1 MNIDLNSDLGE
12 SLGAWRMGDDDAML
26 GIVSSANVA
35 CGFHAGDPAGI
46 LQTLRRAKAK
56 GVVVGAHVSYPD
68 LIGFGR
74 RAMDV
79 ASADLRADVIY
90 QIGALK
96 GLAAAAG
103 TVVRYVKP
111 HGALYNTI
119 AHDERQANDVIAA
132 IREIDANLSLVALA
146 GSPLLGWAHSQG
158 LRVVAEAFAD
168 RAYMPDGSLVSR
180 RQAGAVLHDPQEVAE
195 RMLRLAKEGVVTAID
210 GSTVRIQAESVC
222 VHGDSP
228 GAVEM
233 ARQVRLLLEGAGVVV
248 RSFAG
253 TSDADQGT

>member
-132 IREIDANLSLVALA
+132 IREIDADLSLVALA
-146 GSPLLGWAHSQG
+146 GSPLLDWARAQG

-210 GSTVRIQAESVC
+210 GSTVRTQAESVC

>member
-26 GIVSSANVA
+26 DIVSSANVA

-46 LQTLRRAKAK
+46 LQTVRRAKAK

-68 LIGFGR
+68 LVGFGR

-79 ASADLRADVIY
+79 ASVDLQADVIY
-90 QIGALK
+90 QIGALQ

-103 TVVRYVKP
+103 TRVRYVKP

-119 AHDERQANDVIAA
+119 AHDQRQANDVIAA
-132 IREIDANLSLVALA
+132 IREVDAGLTLVALA
-146 GSPLLGWAHSQG
+146 GSPLLDWARAQG
-158 LRVVAEAFAD
+158 LHVVAEAFAD

-180 RQAGAVLHDPQEVAE
+180 RQAGSVLHDPKEVAE

-210 GSTVRIQAESVC
+210 GSTVRIQADSVC

-233 ARQVRLLLEGAGVVV
+233 ARQVRRLLEGAGIVV

-253 TSDADQGT
+253 VADSNQGA

>member
-12 SLGAWRMGDDDAML
+12 SLGVWRMGDDAAML
-26 GIVSSANVA
+26 DIVSSANVA

-46 LQTLRRAKAK
+46 LRTLRQAKER
-56 GVVVGAHVSYPD
+56 GVAVGAHVAYRD
-68 LIGFGR
+68 LVGFGR
-74 RAMDV
+74 RNMDV
-79 ASADLRADVIY
+79 DSADLRADVIY

-103 TVVRYVKP
+103 TAVRYVKP

-119 AHDERQANDVIAA
+119 AHDERQARDVIAA
-132 IREIDANLSLVALA
+132 IREIDAGLVLVALA
-146 GSPLLGWAHSQG
+146 GSPLVGWAEAAG

-168 RAYMPDGSLVSR
+168 RAYTPQGTLVSR
-180 RQAGAVLHDPQEVAE
+180 REPGAVLHDASDVAE
-195 RMLRLAKEGVVTAID
+195 RMLRLAHEGTVTAID
-210 GSTVRIQAESVC
+210 GSVVRIRADSIC

-233 ARQVRLLLEGAGVVV
+233 ARRVRERLGQAGVTV
-248 RSFAG
+248 RPFAEA
-253 TSDADQGT
+253 TTA

>member
-12 SLGAWRMGDDDAML
+12 SLGVWRMGDDAAML

-46 LQTLRRAKAK
+46 LRTLRQARER
-56 GVVVGAHVSYPD
+56 GVAVGAHVAYRD
-68 LIGFGR
+68 LVGFGR
-74 RAMDV
+74 RNMDV
-79 ASADLRADVIY
+79 DSADLRADVIY

-103 TVVRYVKP
+103 TEVRYVKP

-119 AHDERQANDVIAA
+119 AHDERQARDVIAA
-132 IREIDANLSLVALA
+132 IREIDSSLCLVALA
-146 GSPLLGWAHSQG
+146 GSPLLGWAEAQG
-158 LRVVAEAFAD
+158 LRAVAEAFAD
-168 RAYMPDGSLVSR
+168 RAYTPQGTLVSR
-180 RQAGAVLHDPQEVAE
+180 REPGAVLHDAQDVAE
-195 RMLRLAKEGVVTAID
+195 RMLRLASDGVVTAID
-210 GSTVRIQAESVC
+210 GSVVRIRADSVC

-233 ARQVRLLLEGAGVVV
+233 ARRVRERLEAAGVTIKPFVETV
-248 RSFAG
+248 QVAL
-253 TSDADQGT
+253 A